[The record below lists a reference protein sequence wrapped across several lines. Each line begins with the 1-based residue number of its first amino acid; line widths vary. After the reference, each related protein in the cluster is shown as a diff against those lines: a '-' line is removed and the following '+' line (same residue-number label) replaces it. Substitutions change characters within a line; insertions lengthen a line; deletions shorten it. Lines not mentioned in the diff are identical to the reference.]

1 MTWNAALETGGLLV
15 GDEVDVT
22 LNMEATRPD
31 TRQEKEGMSTGMRD
45 TAQLDGV
52 PAPAR
57 LPEET
62 HVGAVHLQ
70 IGDLPR
76 SVEYYQTVLGL
87 KVLEHDAGRASL
99 GVGGGSRLRTLS
111 RRKVLR
117 RCRGMADSACIT
129 SPSCYPTGRRSADLL
144 RTCSIWGCVPA
155 RPTTL

>member
-1 MTWNAALETGGLLV
+1 
-15 GDEVDVT
+15 
-22 LNMEATRPD
+22 
-31 TRQEKEGMSTGMRD
+31 MRD

-99 GVGGGSRLRTLS
+99 GVGGGEPLAYLVEKKGIAPVPRRGRFGLYHFALLLPDRAALGRFAAHVLHLGLRP
-111 RRKVLR
+111 
-117 RCRGMADSACIT
+117 GSAEHAV
-129 SPSCYPTGRRSADLL
+129 SEALYLYDPG
-144 RTCSIWGCVPA
+144 
-155 RPTTL
+155 